1 MSYEEILL
9 DTEEKMEKATVIFSE
24 ELKGIRTGRATPGLV
39 DSIRVDYYGSPTPLK
54 QISSVSV
61 PEARM
66 IIVKPFDVSC
76 IKDIEKAILKSDLG
90 MTPNSDG
97 KLLRLKV
104 PALSEERRKQIVSQ
118 IKDLAEKGKVSIRNI
133 RRDGNRQGE
142 QLEKKSEISEDDCK
156 NLKEQIQDVT
166 KKSEEKINNL
176 FEKKQKEILED

>member
-9 DTEEKMEKATVIFSE
+9 ETEEKMEKATAIFSD

-39 DSIRVDYYGSPTPLK
+39 ENIRVDYYGSPTPLK
-54 QISSVSV
+54 QISSISV

-66 IIVKPFDVSC
+66 LVVKPFDVSC

-97 KLLRLKV
+97 KILRLKV

-118 IKDLAEKGKVSIRNI
+118 IKDLAEKAKVSIRNV
-133 RRDGNRQGE
+133 RRDGNRQAD
-142 QLEKKSEISEDDCK
+142 QLEKSSEISEDDCK
-156 NLKEQIQDVT
+156 KLKDEVQNLT
-166 KKSEEKINNL
+166 KKYEEKVNDL
-176 FEKKQKEILED
+176 FEKKQKDILEE